1 VSQQI
6 NLLVAPHRAPALSA
20 VRSASGLGIVL
31 IALVGYSVY
40 GWIGSRQLGHTVSQS
55 DTQLAAERA
64 TLKDLEEK
72 LGARPKTAD
81 LVAQINALKAQAG
94 ESEQIINL
102 LQTGGGAS
110 RDGYAGHLTALA
122 RIAEEDVWLTNVSIV
137 NAGRTVH
144 VEGRSLRS
152 DSVMRYARRL
162 NDQFSVYG
170 AQFTA
175 LELLPA
181 TETAPGAAISFVTFK
196 LF

>member
-1 VSQQI
+1 MSQQI
-6 NLLVAPHRAPALSA
+6 NLLVERHRAPALSA
-20 VRSASGLGIVL
+20 VRSLSGLGIVL

-40 GWIGSRQLGHTVSQS
+40 GWIGSRQLGHSVSQR
-55 DTQLAAERA
+55 DAQLAAEKA
-64 TLKDLEEK
+64 TLKDLEQK
-72 LGARPKTAD
+72 LGERPKTAD

-94 ESEQIINL
+94 ESEKIINL

-110 RDGYAGHLTALA
+110 RDGYSGHLTALA
-122 RIAEEDVWLTNVSIV
+122 RSSEQDVWLTNVSIV
-137 NAGRTVH
+137 NAGRTVR

-175 LELLPA
+175 LELVPA
-181 TETAPGAAISFVTFK
+181 AETAPGADISFVAFK
-196 LF
+196 LY